1 MLIVNSQGCALRKI
15 EGLDSPVFWNCN
27 MQGVQR
33 MLFMKKKKKLFLS
46 DQPGAKGRGK
56 GPPGATESKGSANGL
71 HDINAKI

>member
-1 MLIVNSQGCALRKI
+1 
-15 EGLDSPVFWNCN
+15 
-27 MQGVQR
+27 
-33 MLFMKKKKKLFLS
+33 MLFMKKKKKKLFLS